1 MVPLAE
7 NAGMLEGE
15 LPLHIQ
21 AVQYWTAHSYPVEL
35 VKDSCIFYTYVTD
48 HQMHINKI
56 CFFVY
61 CYSPTCFGYFYDHHQ
76 GAVQEHKQYISFLFL
91 YFISVHLLVCY
102 ISIKLSL
109 MLDMEHV
116 NSRVYVTELQ

>member
-48 HQMHINKI
+48 HQMHINKM
-56 CFFVY
+56 FFRILLFTNMFWLLLRPSSGCCTRTQTVY
-61 CYSPTCFGYFYDHHQ
+61 IIFILVFYQ
-76 GAVQEHKQYISFLFL
+76 RAFVGLLHKYKIVF
-91 YFISVHLLVCY
+91 
-102 ISIKLSL
+102 
-109 MLDMEHV
+109 
-116 NSRVYVTELQ
+116 NA